1 MPIDKRAPHRHA
13 DAGSESSPGAVCE
26 CTVLAAA
33 LGIGPEGISFH
44 YCLNVLQRR
53 WAMACRHGEQPART
67 VVAPLSEKWKDK
79 GELTPVL
86 AILMENAWAPD
97 H

>member
-1 MPIDKRAPHRHA
+1 MPISQRATHRHA
-13 DAGSESSPGAVCE
+13 DAESESSHGVVCE

-33 LGIGPEGISFH
+33 LGIGPKGVSFH
-44 YCLNVLQRR
+44 YCRNVLQRR
-53 WAMACRHGEQPART
+53 WAMVCRHGEKPDRT

-86 AILMENAWAPD
+86 AILIENA
-97 H
+97 